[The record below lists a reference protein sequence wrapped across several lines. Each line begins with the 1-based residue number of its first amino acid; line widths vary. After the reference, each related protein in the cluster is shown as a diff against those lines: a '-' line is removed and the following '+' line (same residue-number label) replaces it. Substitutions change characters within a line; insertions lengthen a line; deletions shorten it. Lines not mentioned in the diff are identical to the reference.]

1 MSTAIP
7 RYAQVWRLRNQGL
20 TAAEIAREL
29 GITRG
34 TVYAHLWQ
42 ARRIYQWEAVLTSA
56 LELELERRAAVY
68 PDEVRRDWIK
78 EEMKRWRQKAK
89 RISGSDEPTATKG
102 PGMPLSSG
110 THRS

>member
-1 MSTAIP
+1 MSTTIP
-7 RYAQVWRLRNQGL
+7 RYAQVWQLQHQGR
-20 TAAEIAREL
+20 TPTEIALDL
-29 GITRG
+29 GIARS
-34 TVYAHLWQ
+34 TVYAHLWR
-42 ARRIYQWEAVLTSA
+42 AWRIYQWEAVLTSA